1 MKVQELINQLQQHYS
16 PDTEIYVEYWD
27 KDLVDGWLAT
37 QQYTNFGELAK
48 QVAQSVD
55 YQIDRDPQLES
66 ALNKISQYEATKL
79 TDDQWASVVEHM
91 EYSDHAHM
99 GMVAETL
106 VEMAEHVIDGCDAS
120 DED

>member
-37 QQYTNFGELAK
+37 QQYTNFGKLAK
-48 QVAQSVD
+48 QAAQLID
-55 YQIDRDPQLES
+55 YQVGKDPGLES
-66 ALNKISQYEATKL
+66 ALEKVSQYEAAKL
-79 TDDQWASVVEHM
+79 TDDQWVSVVEHM
-91 EYSDHAHM
+91 ESSDHAHM
-99 GMVAETL
+99 GMAAEIL

-120 DED
+120 DES

>member
-48 QVAQSVD
+48 QVAQLAD
-55 YQIDRDPQLES
+55 YQVDKHPEIESSLE
-66 ALNKISQYEATKL
+66 KISQYEATTL
-79 TDDQWASVVEHM
+79 TNDQWVSVVEHM

-99 GMVAETL
+99 GMVAEIL
-106 VEMAEHVIDGCDAS
+106 VEMSEHVIDGCDAS
-120 DED
+120 DES